1 MMRIALVDDTP
12 SDKKLLYKHL
22 CRYAAENE
30 LEFDITEFSSGL
42 EFLEKYGGGFDI
54 IFMDIDMPHLN
65 GIEAAKRLRQAD
77 PMVVLVFVTNMEQY
91 AICGYEVNAIDYLLK
106 PVSWLTFRN
115 KLEKAVRAVPSHA
128 EDSLILP
135 CEDGFVKVPVSG
147 IQYLEKE
154 KNYILYHTAQGEF
167 RDRGSMTEMT
177 ARLGPS
183 HFSRCTS
190 GCLVNLKYV
199 TRVGKDSI
207 WLGET
212 CLPLARSQRKSF
224 TSEFLS
230 YLGGNGQ

>member
-1 MMRIALVDDTP
+1 MRIALVDDMP
-12 SDKKLLYKHL
+12 FDKKLLYEHL
-22 CRYAAENE
+22 CKYEAENE
-30 LEFDITEFSSGL
+30 LKFDITEFSSGL
-42 EFLEKYGGGFDI
+42 EFLEQYDGGFDI

-65 GIEAAKRLRQAD
+65 GIEAARRLRQVD
-77 PMVVLVFVTNMEQY
+77 PMVVLVFVTNIAQY

-106 PVSWLTFRN
+106 PVSWLTFRS

-128 EDSLILP
+128 EDSLIIP
-135 CEDGFVKVPVSG
+135 CEDSFLRVPVSD
-147 IQYLEKE
+147 IYYLEKE
-154 KNYILYHTAQGEF
+154 KNYILYHTAQGVF

-177 ARLGPS
+177 ARLEPS

-190 GCLVNLKYV
+190 GCLVNLRYV

-224 TSEFLS
+224 TAEFLS
-230 YLGGNGQ
+230 YLGGSGQ